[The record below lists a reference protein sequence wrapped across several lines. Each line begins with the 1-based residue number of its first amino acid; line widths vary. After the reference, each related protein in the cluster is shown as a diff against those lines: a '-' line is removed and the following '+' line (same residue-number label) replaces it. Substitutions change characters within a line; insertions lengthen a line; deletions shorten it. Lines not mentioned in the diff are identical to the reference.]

1 MLKKGELHFMNFK
14 NLTMPRKLILGAG
27 VLAIISLF
35 LPWVDLGI
43 ISASGFQQQ
52 GYFFLVFFIY
62 PFYCIFKD
70 SKINKI
76 GGLISGGLAIIAT
89 IFFISSKTEVLFGET
104 INAAGIGMY
113 TFLISAIIL
122 AIAVFLDKK

>member
-1 MLKKGELHFMNFK
+1 MNFK
-14 NLTMPRKLILGAG
+14 NLNMSRKLILGASILA
-27 VLAIISLF
+27 VLSLF
-35 LPWVDLGI
+35 LPWVDLGF

-62 PFYCIFKD
+62 PFYCLVKD

-76 GGLISGGLAIIAT
+76 GGLTSGGLAIAAT
-89 IFFISSKTEVLFGET
+89 IFFISSKTEALFGET

-113 TFLISAIIL
+113 AFLISAIIL
-122 AIAVFLDKK
+122 VIAIFLDKK